1 MSTALLYFGFHGVRS
16 RLYLCR
22 GDTDGREGDTDDG
35 VSEDDYT
42 FAK

>member
-1 MSTALLYFGFHGVRS
+1 METLFLSKSMPH
-16 RLYLCR
+16 CR

-35 VSEDDYT
+35 ISEDDYT